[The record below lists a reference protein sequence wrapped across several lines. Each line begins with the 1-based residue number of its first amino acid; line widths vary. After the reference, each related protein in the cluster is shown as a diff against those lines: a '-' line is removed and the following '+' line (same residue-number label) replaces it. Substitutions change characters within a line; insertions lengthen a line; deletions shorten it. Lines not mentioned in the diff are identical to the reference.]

1 MISRRDGEG
10 SSDRRDLV
18 FPFVIEG
25 IVVEGDRRGRE
36 LGYPTANVLIPRA
49 LGAPEGVFAGTVRRS
64 DGSFYQ
70 SAISIGRRETFYGED
85 APSLV
90 EAFLLDFVGDLYGE
104 LLTVEVALQL
114 REQRRF
120 SSVEE
125 LIAEIARDVNA
136 VRRTITVPPQSLV
149 EPVLPVEVS
158 LRSDTGRR

>member
-1 MISRRDGEG
+1 MTSLCSGGG

-25 IVVEGDRRGRE
+25 VVVEGDRRGRE

-49 LGAPEGVFAGTVRRS
+49 LGAPEGVFAGTVCRA
-64 DGSFYQ
+64 DGSLYR

-90 EAFLLDFVGDLYGE
+90 EAFLLDFAGGLYGE
-104 LLTVEVALQL
+104 ILTLEIALQL
-114 REQRRF
+114 REQVRF

-125 LIAEIARDVNA
+125 LIAEIARDVMV
-136 VRRTITVPPQSLV
+136 VRRSIVVMSQSL
-149 EPVLPVEVS
+149 S
-158 LRSDTGRR
+158 